1 MRNLV
6 LITFIFLLSINSLFA
21 QKREHI
27 RVVPKLSHSY
37 VLPLKHNKRDSLY
50 HTRPQLKYI
59 YLRHKNQHIDD
70 PIVRYALDNLKK
82 ERVKYYELYK
92 AINTLSDYAENEHI
106 KYMLNYVRNYFE
118 TVQAKEEA
126 IRQIEDRIKRDS
138 VDFYKEHPEDSVQYD
153 KLLNQ
158 DLKALLSFMDQDV
171 NYQWLKE
178 KSRDSV
184 QITLLSAS
192 NRPKNLWLNTGKTQY
207 YRFMAE
213 NFIGDTIGTWVKVM
227 PRGNQLK
234 FFLDENVYQ
243 YQKYSEPKEIVEE
256 CLLEAPD
263 SMYFVLSEMKIGKIT
278 KRCWMYYS
286 DVTFS
291 FGQGFISSN
300 WASGGENSLSKLGI
314 KAFKH
319 WNYATQFDMNT
330 VLFKTKNNPD
340 KEVIAA
346 FLTPGNFTL
355 SLGLDY
361 KPKNNIS
368 LYLSPIAGQWVYMRD
383 TNLVAPSRYGL
394 EIGKKFKSDA
404 GAKIEL
410 KNQHELFK
418 FLKIDNHLIIFS
430 SYYEQPEKLTLD
442 WRLTLNFKINYFM
455 QTSVYANAVYNQN
468 DSKKIQLKQ
477 TLNLGVYFRF

>member
-1 MRNLV
+1 
-6 LITFIFLLSINSLFA
+6 
-21 QKREHI
+21 
-27 RVVPKLSHSY
+27 
-37 VLPLKHNKRDSLY
+37 
-50 HTRPQLKYI
+50 
-59 YLRHKNQHIDD
+59 
-70 PIVRYALDNLKK
+70 
-82 ERVKYYELYK
+82 
-92 AINTLSDYAENEHI
+92 
-106 KYMLNYVRNYFE
+106 
-118 TVQAKEEA
+118 
-126 IRQIEDRIKRDS
+126 
-138 VDFYKEHPEDSVQYD
+138 
-153 KLLNQ
+153 
-158 DLKALLSFMDQDV
+158 
-171 NYQWLKE
+171 
-178 KSRDSV
+178 
-184 QITLLSAS
+184 
-192 NRPKNLWLNTGKTQY
+192 
-207 YRFMAE
+207 
-213 NFIGDTIGTWVKVM
+213 
-227 PRGNQLK
+227 
-234 FFLDENVYQ
+234 
-243 YQKYSEPKEIVEE
+243 
-256 CLLEAPD
+256 
-263 SMYFVLSEMKIGKIT
+263 
-278 KRCWMYYS
+278 MYYS

-300 WASGGENSLSKLGI
+300 WASGGENSLSILSDIKYFATYKKNNTTWENSIRYRLGALKSGSEDLSKNEDKLELQSKLGV

-361 KPKNNIS
+361 KPKSNIS

>member
-6 LITFIFLLSINSLFA
+6 LVTFIFLLSINSLFA

-70 PIVRYALDNLKK
+70 PLVRYALDNLKK
-82 ERVKYYELYK
+82 ERMKYYELYK

-158 DLKALLSFMDQDV
+158 NLKALLSFMDQDV

-234 FFLDENVYQ
+234 KNN
-243 YQKYSEPKEIVEE
+243 
-256 CLLEAPD
+256 
-263 SMYFVLSEMKIGKIT
+263 T
-278 KRCWMYYS
+278 TW
-286 DVTFS
+286 
-291 FGQGFISSN
+291 
-300 WASGGENSLSKLGI
+300 ENSIRYRLGALKSGSEDLSKNEDKLELQSKLGI

-394 EIGKKFKSDA
+394 ETGKKFKSDA
-404 GAKIEL
+404 GAKVEL

>member
-1 MRNLV
+1 M
-6 LITFIFLLSINSLFA
+6 S
-21 QKREHI
+21 
-27 RVVPKLSHSY
+27 
-37 VLPLKHNKRDSLY
+37 
-50 HTRPQLKYI
+50 
-59 YLRHKNQHIDD
+59 KN
-70 PIVRYALDNLKK
+70 
-82 ERVKYYELYK
+82 E
-92 AINTLSDYAENEHI
+92 
-106 KYMLNYVRNYFE
+106 
-118 TVQAKEEA
+118 
-126 IRQIEDRIKRDS
+126 
-138 VDFYKEHPEDSVQYD
+138 D
-153 KLLNQ
+153 KLELQ
-158 DLKALLSFMDQDV
+158 
-171 NYQWLKE
+171 
-178 KSRDSV
+178 
-184 QITLLSAS
+184 
-192 NRPKNLWLNTGKTQY
+192 
-207 YRFMAE
+207 
-213 NFIGDTIGTWVKVM
+213 
-227 PRGNQLK
+227 
-234 FFLDENVYQ
+234 
-243 YQKYSEPKEIVEE
+243 
-256 CLLEAPD
+256 
-263 SMYFVLSEMKIGKIT
+263 
-278 KRCWMYYS
+278 
-286 DVTFS
+286 
-291 FGQGFISSN
+291 
-300 WASGGENSLSKLGI
+300 SKLGI

-330 VLFKTKNNPD
+330 VLFKTKNNPN
-340 KEVIAA
+340 KEVVAA

-394 EIGKKFKSDA
+394 ETGKKFKSDA

>member
-158 DLKALLSFMDQDV
+158 DLKALLS
-171 NYQWLKE
+171 L
-178 KSRDSV
+178 
-184 QITLLSAS
+184 
-192 NRPKNLWLNTGKTQY
+192 
-207 YRFMAE
+207 
-213 NFIGDTIGTWVKVM
+213 
-227 PRGNQLK
+227 
-234 FFLDENVYQ
+234 NVYQ

-300 WASGGENSLSKLGI
+300 WASGGENSLSILSDIKYFATYKKNNTTWENSIRYRLGALKSGSEDLSKNEDKLELQSKLGI